1 MGWSGNPGCSC
12 RGWPCGSTVFP
23 GEKWVVWYE
32 GEKDLHCDVIHC
44 DVTRRDRPTCSENL
58 RQGSVNM
65 RSHFSYRVRRQLAH
79 LSLCCAW
86 AVFQVRDENENVPF
100 VWNWSHCYLYETP
113 FFQIQAQKKAGL
125 DFPFEKPEVIDAG
138 PWVDKT
144 GLSTSSRMGF
154 AKISKLRISIN
165 RKIFLLQT
173 KIKQYSLTATSTQII
188 NTHYLTIYRQTC
200 AYACMD
206 GCLLVNMHIY
216 ICIHTHSTYINTYT
230 SQ

>member
-1 MGWSGNPGCSC
+1 MLIGSKKKKNGDTRYMSIPGSNQFKRTLASRWVDLATRDAVVGGDRAGLLCSQERNELC
-12 RGWPCGSTVFP
+12 GMRGKGPPLWCHPLWCHAQGQTNVFRKP
-23 GEKWVVWYE
+23 SP
-32 GEKDLHCDVIHC
+32 
-44 DVTRRDRPTCSENL
+44 RF
-58 RQGSVNM
+58 RQ
-65 RSHFSYRVRRQLAH
+65 YAKPLLLQAELAH

-113 FFQIQAQKKAGL
+113 FFQIQAQKKGGL

-165 RKIFLLQT
+165 RKFF
-173 KIKQYSLTATSTQII
+173 YF
-188 NTHYLTIYRQTC
+188 RQK
-200 AYACMD
+200 
-206 GCLLVNMHIY
+206 
-216 ICIHTHSTYINTYT
+216 
-230 SQ
+230 

>member
-1 MGWSGNPGCSC
+1 MSIPGSNQFKRTLALASRWVDLATRDAVVGGVTVRVYCVPRREMSC
-12 RGWPCGSTVFP
+12 
-23 GEKWVVWYE
+23 VVW
-32 GEKDLHCDVIHC
+32 GGKGPPLWCHPLWCHAQGQTNVF
-44 DVTRRDRPTCSENL
+44 SENL

-113 FFQIQAQKKAGL
+113 FFPDPSAKKRGL
-125 DFPFEKPEVIDAG
+125 DFPFEKPEVIRVVITAG

-165 RKIFLLQT
+165 RKFF
-173 KIKQYSLTATSTQII
+173 YF
-188 NTHYLTIYRQTC
+188 RQK
-200 AYACMD
+200 
-206 GCLLVNMHIY
+206 
-216 ICIHTHSTYINTYT
+216 
-230 SQ
+230 